1 MQKLFAM
8 IGIFVLYS
16 LGNAAWQ
23 VVGPEGAHLRS
34 LVVSPLDEN
43 DVYAATMSDP
53 CKIVRSTD
61 GCVSWENVGS
71 FPGYVLCM
79 IIEGSGILYCGCF
92 ERVYKST
99 DAGMTWA
106 GATVES
112 TYVNGLAVHPTI
124 SSTIYGVGRKRLSSS
139 ENRMMFCKS
148 TNSGM
153 SWTTTP
159 AINGNAHG
167 FGIAVDPSA
176 PNNIYLSGRE
186 TISNTSYP
194 RVIKST
200 DGGVSWTDVSGS
212 IPPAGNYI
220 SVIAVHPTNS
230 DIIYAPTR
238 NEGIYRSTDGG
249 SSWTQVST
257 YEASMSIAITPADPN
272 LVLIG
277 SDADVYKST
286 NSGGIWTIADSGLR
300 GRNNYGCAISST
312 DASNV
317 YLGNNYGCFK
327 STDAGDNWIVANND
341 LYLGRITSLGVAP
354 SSPSSIYTSF
364 PEAGVFRSFDNG
376 SSWTFNP
383 TPLSCG
389 EFCSI
394 VVHNTDP
401 NTVFGLEGRG

>member
-1 MQKLFAM
+1 MQKIFMM
-8 IGIFVLYS
+8 ICIFLLCS

-23 VVGPEGAHLRS
+23 VIGPEGAHLHS

-43 DVYAATMSDP
+43 VVYAVSTSDP
-53 CKIVRSTD
+53 SIVIRSID
-61 GCVSWENVGS
+61 GCVSWETVGS

-79 IIEGSGILYCGCF
+79 TIEEAGILYCGCF
-92 ERVYKST
+92 EKVYKST
-99 DAGMTWA
+99 DAGVTWT

-112 TYVNGLAVHPTI
+112 TYVNGLAVHPTM
-124 SSTIYGVGRKRLSSS
+124 SSIIYGVGRKRLSSS

-148 TNSGM
+148 TNSGL
-153 SWTTTP
+153 SWTATP

-176 PNNIYLSGRE
+176 PNTIYLSGRE
-186 TISNTSYP
+186 TISGTSYP

-200 DGGVSWTDVSGS
+200 DGGTTWSDVSGS

-220 SVIAVHPTNS
+220 SVIAVHPTDS

-238 NEGIYRSTDGG
+238 NEGIYRSTNGG
-249 SSWTQVST
+249 GSWTQVST
-257 YEASMSIAITPADPN
+257 FEGSMSIATTSADPG

-277 SDADVYKST
+277 SDVVVYKST
-286 NSGGIWTIADSGLR
+286 NAGGIWTTVDSGLR
-300 GRNNYGCAISST
+300 GRNNRGCAISST
-312 DASNV
+312 NALNA

-327 STDAGDNWIVANND
+327 STNAGDDWIDANNG
-341 LYLGRITSLGVAP
+341 LYLGRITSLGIAP

-364 PEAGVFRSFDNG
+364 PEVGVFKSIDNG
-376 SSWTFNP
+376 LSWVFNP

-389 EFCSI
+389 EFCSM
-394 VVHNTDP
+394 VVHNNDP
-401 NTVFGLEGRG
+401 NTVFGLEGKG